1 MAPRKKKQNDD
12 QGGGAPG
19 WMVTYGD
26 LMSLLLTFFVLLLS
40 FSTISEKDF
49 KEAMLSLQGAL
60 GVMPRS
66 ISVVDPRMPNQRM
79 PRLPK
84 SSERVARELA
94 RRIQVLGLED
104 EVEID
109 FDFEQGGLHINLP
122 GEVLFAPG
130 SATLRPDALP
140 LLSSVT
146 EVLGAVPDAFIEV
159 RGHTDNSPI
168 NAGAFDD
175 NYELSFFRAKAVM
188 DYMRTDPAMGLA
200 RFESIACGSDQP
212 IATNETPEGR
222 ARNRRVEIFVRGRFE
237 EGALNELDDRM
248 NTILPQQQ
256 EPRPVGIDVD
266 FGDNGRF
273 VR

>member
-1 MAPRKKKQNDD
+1 MAERKKKKDDD
-12 QGGGAPG
+12 QGGGAPA

-49 KEAMLSLQGAL
+49 KEAVMSLKGAL

-79 PRLPK
+79 PRMPK
-84 SSERVARELA
+84 TSERVAQELA
-94 RRIQVLGLED
+94 RRVQMQGLED

-109 FDFEQGGLHINLP
+109 FDFEQGGVHINLP
-122 GEVLFAPG
+122 GEVLFGPG
-130 SATLRPDALP
+130 SATLRPEALP

-146 EVLGAVPDAFIEV
+146 EVLGAVPDAFMEV
-159 RGHTDNSPI
+159 RGHTDASPVQ
-168 NAGAFDD
+168 AGAFSD

-188 DYMRTDPAMGLA
+188 DYMRSDPAMGLA

-212 IATNETPEGR
+212 IATNETAEGR

-248 NTILPQQQ
+248 NTILPQQEQ
-256 EPRPVGIDVD
+256 ERPVGLDVD